1 MNEWVY
7 VLTVEALI
15 FGLLSTILTAQRIDV
30 FTWPKG
36 HTWPVFGTGV
46 LLVLAYSLSL
56 VLICNFIKASRLH
69 SLAEDISHALARS
82 AGRLVTV
89 TTLWVIFQ
97 SVSVYTFDKR
107 DWLLVLCQLWGTTC
121 NNPGAV
127 FWELSYSVY
136 LSVLLPLLAWFGGL
150 QVVVCGRLA
159 SEKLA
164 IKTSTRRITNIN
176 ILSILLIMSA
186 YTIKENFS
194 VACKDEC
201 PVGPDNL
208 TIFDQQ
214 PGAKRVMS
222 MRVLLIALC
231 FLCTDVLTGVMASF
245 VYDGHSRIILG
256 LLIIVQMVQ
265 ISALPFIVKVLGV
278 ALPETIMW
286 VVFGLACAL
295 GLMDVCEVCARWF
308 KNHTSFRMSHTV
320 GDHEQEEET
329 VKDSIYTPVN
339 TANTAFSI
347 EKNTRKRFQLS
358 LGGKGMWPY
367 TNIHSSIIKMKMK

>member
-15 FGLLSTILTAQRIDV
+15 FGLVSTILTAQRIDV

-46 LLVLAYSLSL
+46 LMVLTYSLSL

-69 SLAEDISHALARS
+69 SLAEDVSHALARS

-97 SVSVYTFDKR
+97 SASVYTFDKR

-121 NNPGAV
+121 KNPGAV
-127 FWELSYSVY
+127 LWEYSYSVY

-159 SEKLA
+159 SDKLTV
-164 IKTSTRRITNIN
+164 KTSTRRITNIN

-186 YTIKENFS
+186 YTIGENFS

-201 PVGPDNL
+201 PVGADNL
-208 TIFDQQ
+208 TIFDRQ
-214 PGAKRVMS
+214 PGAKRVML
-222 MRVLLIALC
+222 MRVLFIALF
-231 FLCTDVLTGVMASF
+231 FLCTDIITGVLASF
-245 VYDGHSRIILG
+245 VYDGHSRTILG
-256 LLIIVQMVQ
+256 LLIIIHMVQ

-278 ALPETIMW
+278 TLPETIMW
-286 VVFGLACAL
+286 VVFGLSCAL

-308 KNHTSFRMSHTV
+308 KNHRSFRMSHAV
-320 GDHEQEEET
+320 SDPEQEENT

-339 TANTAFSI
+339 TTNAPFAI
-347 EKNTRKRFQLS
+347 EKNSRKRFQLS

-367 TNIHSSIIKMKMK
+367 TNPHSSIAKKKMR

>member
-15 FGLLSTILTAQRIDV
+15 FGLLSTVLTAQRIDV

-36 HTWPVFGTGV
+36 HTWPVFGTSV
-46 LLVLAYSLSL
+46 LIVLVYSLSL

-69 SLAEDISHALARS
+69 SLAEDVSHALARS

-121 NNPGAV
+121 KNPGAV
-127 FWELSYSVY
+127 LWEYSYSVY

-150 QVVVCGRLA
+150 QVVVCGKLA
-159 SEKLA
+159 SEKLT

-186 YTIKENFS
+186 YTIEENFS

-222 MRVLLIALC
+222 LRVLLIALC
-231 FLCTDVLTGVMASF
+231 FLCTDVITGVLAAF
-245 VYDGHSRIILG
+245 AYDGHSKTIPG
-256 LLIIVQMVQ
+256 LLVIIHMVQ

-278 ALPETIMW
+278 TLPETIMW
-286 VVFGLACAL
+286 VVFGLSCAL

-308 KNHTSFRMSHTV
+308 NNHSSFRMSRSV
-320 GDHEQEEET
+320 SGPEQEEDT
-329 VKDSIYTPVN
+329 VNDSIYAPVEP
-339 TANTAFSI
+339 TSAPFAI
-347 EKNTRKRFQLS
+347 EKITRKRFQLS

-367 TNIHSSIIKMKMK
+367 TNIHSSIIKKKMK